1 MLLIEPIS
9 AITSW
14 EDYEYQGHI
23 ALYMTLKKIFDL
35 LQSGKSI
42 SGYNL
47 QIEGEEDF
55 SIREDDKYIKV
66 YQQLGVHFIDCI
78 KTDIDIKNGKK
89 YKNFL
94 KVFNAQIE
102 QIKLIKKAGPFDL
115 INLHYV
121 DSDDMIY
128 TPVLKK
134 LTKSKLIFS
143 YWGSDLF
150 RAGDRQ
156 LFFRGIFA
164 RCADYITFDNKD
176 LQIKFKKVYN

>member
-55 SIREDDKYIKV
+55 SIREDDKYITLHQVKA
-66 YQQLGVHFIDCI
+66 G
-78 KTDIDIKNGKK
+78 
-89 YKNFL
+89 
-94 KVFNAQIE
+94 A
-102 QIKLIKKAGPFDL
+102 IKLEPNDKFSFIIGILQNKAEYTYSGFPPGPPGKGMPCSPPYDGK
-115 INLHYV
+115 H
-121 DSDDMIY
+121 S
-128 TPVLKK
+128 
-134 LTKSKLIFS
+134 
-143 YWGSDLF
+143 
-150 RAGDRQ
+150 
-156 LFFRGIFA
+156 
-164 RCADYITFDNKD
+164 
-176 LQIKFKKVYN
+176 